1 MKFRLLIILFFIYSC
16 NSNYTINNKNSPFS
30 ARGFAYIY
38 SDEDFS
44 NKIIKG
50 RLDESKLQISHY
62 AIKTNSLVQII
73 NPKTKESLI
82 LKNQKRIL
90 FPDFYKIMMT
100 SQVANKLKI
109 DKDFPFVEIL
119 EIKRNKSFVAEK
131 AKIFKEEKQ
140 ISSNAPVTSVKI
152 SNISKN
158 KNMASKTKK
167 KENIFIVIATFYSE
181 ETAKFLKERI
191 IHQISEY
198 DPLKLKIVKKSNKEI
213 SLISGPYNTINLVKN
228 DYTQLKE
235 FGFEELNLTIND

>member
-1 MKFRLLIILFFIYSC
+1 
-16 NSNYTINNKNSPFS
+16 
-30 ARGFAYIY
+30 
-38 SDEDFS
+38 
-44 NKIIKG
+44 
-50 RLDESKLQISHY
+50 
-62 AIKTNSLVQII
+62 
-73 NPKTKESLI
+73 
-82 LKNQKRIL
+82 
-90 FPDFYKIMMT
+90 MMT

-198 DPLKLKIVKKSNKEI
+198 DPLKLKIVKKSNKKI
-213 SLISGPYNTINLVKN
+213 SLISGPYYTINLVKN
-228 DYTQLKE
+228 DYTQIKE